1 MMAEGYLI
9 DEHRTGLSER
19 RFGTIAMEKGFITH
33 TQLIEA
39 LKIQI
44 SEEVTTGKRTPIG
57 KILFNQRL
65 ITFSQLTEVVLSLE
79 SGNVVQS

>member
-1 MMAEGYLI
+1 MMEEEYSI
-9 DEHRTGLSER
+9 DEHRSGIGEK

-33 TQLIEA
+33 AQLIEA

-44 SEEVTTGKRTPIG
+44 NEEVTTGKRTPIG
-57 KILFNQRL
+57 RILFNQSF

-79 SGNVVQS
+79 SGNAIQS

>member
-1 MMAEGYLI
+1 MMEEHSI
-9 DEHRTGLSER
+9 DEHSSGLSEK

-33 TQLIEA
+33 AQLIEA

-44 SEEVTTGKRTPIG
+44 NEEVTTGKRTPIG
-57 KILFNQRL
+57 RILFNQNF

-79 SGNVVQS
+79 SDNAIQS